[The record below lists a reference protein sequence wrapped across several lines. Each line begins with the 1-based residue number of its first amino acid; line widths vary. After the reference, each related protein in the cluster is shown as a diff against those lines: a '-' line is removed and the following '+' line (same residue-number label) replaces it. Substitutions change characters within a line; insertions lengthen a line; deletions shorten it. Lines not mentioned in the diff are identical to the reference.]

1 MRGIV
6 SLVGSTGEIFFVIS
20 CDNSGFSDMTPSEWL
35 LFPFVSIGSSSVG
48 FLFGASKKP
57 YECNEIPIKV
67 TKPIPRI
74 SALIDI
80 QTGINNIE
88 SITV

>member
-6 SLVGSTGEIFFVIS
+6 SLVGSTGELLFVIS

-35 LFPFVSIGSSSVG
+35 LFPLDRIGSSSDG

-57 YECNEIPIKV
+57 
-67 TKPIPRI
+67 
-74 SALIDI
+74 
-80 QTGINNIE
+80 
-88 SITV
+88 